1 MLQAHSSVHHS
12 EQFVHATI
20 SSFKGANTRQLSRE
34 MYYRIK
40 RLIDLFLVV
49 LGGIF
54 FVPLCAIIA
63 LLIRFDSRGPVV
75 FRHERF
81 GRGGRRFRVLKF
93 RTMAVNGDELLKSV
107 LDSNPE
113 LRAEWER
120 DQKLRNDPR
129 VTRMGRFLRITSLD
143 ELPQLWNVF
152 KGEMSLVGPRP
163 IVANE
168 FNKYGAKLDVY
179 MQATPGITGLW
190 QVSGRNNT
198 TYDQRVNYD
207 CQYVAAQSTLLDLKI
222 LLRTVKVV
230 LFREGAY

>member
-1 MLQAHSSVHHS
+1 MLQAQPSFHHS
-12 EQFVHATI
+12 GFDSRTSKSV
-20 SSFKGANTRQLSRE
+20 SRE
-34 MYYRIK
+34 IYYRVK
-40 RLIDLFLVV
+40 RSIDLVLIV

-54 FVPLCAIIA
+54 VVPICAVIA
-63 LLIRFDSRGPVV
+63 ILIKLDSRGPIV

-81 GRGGRRFRVLKF
+81 GRDGHRFRVLKF
-93 RTMAVNGDELLKSV
+93 RTMAVNGDELLKQALETNS
-107 LDSNPE
+107 E

-120 DQKLRNDPR
+120 DQKLRKDPR

-152 KGEMSLVGPRP
+152 IGDMSLVGPRP
-163 IVANE
+163 IVLNE
-168 FNKYGAKLDVY
+168 FKKYGDKLEIY

-198 TYDQRVNYD
+198 TYDQRVSFD

-222 LLRTVKVV
+222 LLRTIKVV

>member
-1 MLQAHSSVHHS
+1 MLQAQPSIHHS
-12 EQFVHATI
+12 EQFAHQNMAPYI
-20 SSFKGANTRQLSRE
+20 SQNSTSISRE
-34 MYYRIK
+34 IYYRVK
-40 RLIDLFLVV
+40 RAIDLALVIV
-49 LGGIF
+49 GGIF
-54 FVPLCAIIA
+54 VVPICALIA
-63 LLIRFDSRGPVV
+63 LLIKLDSRGPVV
-75 FRHERF
+75 FRHLRF
-81 GRGGRRFRVLKF
+81 GRDGRSFRVLKF
-93 RTMAVNGDELLKSV
+93 RTMAVNGDELLKHA
-107 LDSNPE
+107 LATNPE

-120 DQKLRNDPR
+120 DQKLRQDPR

-152 KGEMSLVGPRP
+152 IGDMSLVGPRP
-163 IVANE
+163 IVLNE
-168 FNKYGAKLDVY
+168 FKKYGDKLEIY

-198 TYDQRVNYD
+198 TYDERVDYD

>member
-1 MLQAHSSVHHS
+1 MLQAQSSIHPG
-12 EQFVHATI
+12 
-20 SSFKGANTRQLSRE
+20 SFDHQTAVSRNRRDPKSISRE
-34 MYYRIK
+34 MYYHVK
-40 RLIDLFLVV
+40 RAIDLVLVI

-54 FVPLCAIIA
+54 IVPICTVIAI
-63 LLIRFDSRGPVV
+63 LIKLDSRGPVV
-75 FRHERF
+75 FRHERY
-81 GRGGRRFRVLKF
+81 GRDGRSFRVLKF
-93 RTMAVNGDELLKSV
+93 RTMAVNGDELLKHA
-107 LDSNPE
+107 LASNPA

-120 DQKLRNDPR
+120 DQKLRKDPR

-152 KGEMSLVGPRP
+152 KGDMSLVGPRP

-168 FNKYGAKLDVY
+168 FKKYGDKLEIY

-222 LLRTVKVV
+222 LLRTIKVV